1 MRSVIPK
8 REVRRAGAAGP
19 PLTVARLA
27 AALREVVRGEVR
39 FSDGDRALY
48 ATDASN
54 DRQTP
59 IGVVLPRDK
68 RDVIQAV
75 AVCHEYGVPVLAR
88 GGGTSLAGQCCNAA
102 VVLDLSKYMHQVLEV
117 HPARRIARVQPACV
131 LDDLRDAAERHHLTF
146 GPDPSTHSRCT
157 LGGMIAN
164 NSCGV
169 HSVMAGKTSDNIE
182 EPRILTYDGVV
193 LGAGRTR

>member
-19 PLTVARLA
+19 PLNVAALE

-54 DRQTP
+54 YRQTP

-75 AVCHEYGVPVLAR
+75 AVCHHYGAPVLAR
-88 GGGTSLAGQCCNAA
+88 GGGTSLAVCWMTCATRPSGTTSPSAPTPRPIAA
-102 VVLDLSKYMHQVLEV
+102 APS
-117 HPARRIARVQPACV
+117 
-131 LDDLRDAAERHHLTF
+131 AA
-146 GPDPSTHSRCT
+146 
-157 LGGMIAN
+157 
-164 NSCGV
+164 
-169 HSVMAGKTSDNIE
+169 
-182 EPRILTYDGVV
+182 
-193 LGAGRTR
+193 

>member
-19 PLTVARLA
+19 PLNVAALE

-54 DRQTP
+54 YRQTP

-75 AVCHEYGVPVLAR
+75 AVCHHYGAPVLAR
-88 GGGTSLAGQCCNAA
+88 GGGTSLAGQDRKSTRLNSSHTVISYAVFCLKKKKTIALRVVAA
-102 VVLDLSKYMHQVLEV
+102 LT
-117 HPARRIARVQPACV
+117 RRCV
-131 LDDLRDAAERHHLTF
+131 SYR
-146 GPDPSTHSRCT
+146 
-157 LGGMIAN
+157 
-164 NSCGV
+164 
-169 HSVMAGKTSDNIE
+169 
-182 EPRILTYDGVV
+182 
-193 LGAGRTR
+193 